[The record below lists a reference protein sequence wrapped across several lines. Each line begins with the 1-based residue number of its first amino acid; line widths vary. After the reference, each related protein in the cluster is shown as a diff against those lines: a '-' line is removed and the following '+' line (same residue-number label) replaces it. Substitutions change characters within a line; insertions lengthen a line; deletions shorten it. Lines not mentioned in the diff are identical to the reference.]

1 MVNGMCELH
10 VVSDANELSAVG
22 VDKPFLRL
30 VNVMAR
36 LPGGNEVPVTVELT
50 ISLAHMI
57 GGTAAGAAER
67 FGLPW

>member
-1 MVNGMCELH
+1 MINGMCAVEI
-10 VVSDANELSAVG
+10 VSDPAELARAG

-30 VNVMAR
+30 VDVVAR
-36 LPGGNEVPVTVELT
+36 LPGGTEVPVTVELT
-50 ISLAHMI
+50 INLAHMI